1 MKKRRILCL
10 TLAFA
15 LAFLAGFVG
24 IRAYGA
30 RNVDYENGLTLENKT
45 NGVYLS
51 WTALTGTDKYDVY
64 RWDDGAKEKIATV
77 SGFKKTVY
85 TDRTAVS
92 GNTYCYSVCAVDED
106 NGTDETARCEI
117 KRLITPEILSCKNV
131 AGGVSLIWKQ
141 VEGASEY
148 TVYRDYK
155 GVNQVLGVITAD
167 NPCEFTDTT
176 AVNGYK
182 YKYAVVAT
190 ADTYKS
196 GYKYTNTHSYVAA
209 PEKITAVNNNGFVSV
224 SWAQVENADKYLLY
238 RKTNGSKWSYLGS
251 FNSGMTRYTDKN
263 IANGNVYT
271 YTVKV
276 LSKNIYSGYDSF
288 GVSTNYTSVPAI
300 KAITNSNDSLQIT
313 WNSVDKATQYRIYRK
328 SEMENQWHFVGESTS
343 SSFKDENVTDGVM
356 YCYTI
361 SAVGD
366 NGGESARSAVRCMTA
381 LKMPEIRLNFTN
393 EGVMVNWGKMPTA
406 STYRIYKKTA
416 NAVNWSFV
424 TEQKADKCYYL
435 DKQVKS
441 GTQYKYTVR
450 QVYSGVYG
458 SFNENV
464 SAIFTPAPTVSV
476 KLSPKGLLLSW
487 NKAGAGTG
495 YIIDRLTENNK
506 VWKEIA
512 TVNGQGT
519 VSYADSGASYGYIN
533 YYRVRVKDANMVSN
547 TASIYGID
555 PNKPAVAL
563 TYDDGPH
570 STVTHDILDVL
581 EKYDAKATF
590 FVVGSRVPTYSDCV
604 KRASDMGCEIGIHT
618 YNHKILTSATNSE
631 ITSEM
636 TRTSD
641 AIKKI
646 TGEAPTIMRAPGGSY
661 NDRVKGAVGMP
672 LIQWSVDTLDWKN
685 RNASSVISSVKNN
698 TRDGSII
705 LMHDLYGSTA
715 DATETIVP
723 WLISQGYQLVTVSE
737 LMDLKGI
744 DMQDG
749 SVYFSAS

>member
-1 MKKRRILCL
+1 MKKRKILCL

-15 LAFLAGFVG
+15 IAFLASFVG

-30 RNVDYENGLTLENKT
+30 RNIDYENGLTVENKT
-45 NGVYLS
+45 DGIYISWSALS
-51 WTALTGTDKYDVY
+51 GARSYDVY
-64 RWDDGAKEKIATV
+64 RWDEAGKEKIATV
-77 SGFKKTVY
+77 SGIRKTVY
-85 TDRTAVS
+85 TDNTAVS
-92 GNTYCYSVCAVDED
+92 GNTYCYSVCAIDAED
-106 NGTDETARCEI
+106 KTEETPKCEI
-117 KRLITPEILSCKNV
+117 MRLETPEIISAKN
-131 AGGVSLIWKQ
+131 GVCGVDLIWKQ
-141 VEGASEY
+141 IAGATEY
-148 TVYRDYK
+148 TIYRDYK
-155 GVNQVLGVITAD
+155 GVNQVLAVITSD
-167 NPCEFTDTT
+167 KPCEFTDST
-176 AVNGYK
+176 ALNGYK

-196 GYKYTNTHSYVAA
+196 GYKYTSTINFVAA
-209 PEKITAVNNNGFVSV
+209 PEEITAQNNNGSVSV
-224 SWAQVENADKYLLY
+224 SWTQVENADKYLLY
-238 RKTNGSKWSYLGS
+238 RKVNGSKWSYLGS
-251 FNSGMTRYTDKN
+251 FGSEITRYIDKN
-263 IANGNVYT
+263 ISNDNVYT
-271 YTVKV
+271 YTVKA
-276 LSKNIYSGYDSF
+276 LSKSIYSGYDSF
-288 GVSTNYTSVPAI
+288 GVSTNYVDVPVI
-300 KAITNSNDSLQIT
+300 KTITNTNDCLQIN
-313 WNSVDKATQYRIYRK
+313 WSPVDKATQYRIYRK
-328 SEMENQWHFVGESTS
+328 SEMEAQWQFAGESTS
-343 SSFKDENVTDGVM
+343 ASFKDENVTDGVM

-361 SAVGD
+361 SAVGE
-366 NGGESARSAVRCMTA
+366 NGGESAKSAVRCMTV
-381 LKMPEIRLNFTN
+381 LKMPQIRLNFTN
-393 EGVMVNWGKMPTA
+393 EGIMVNWGKMPTA
-406 STYRIYKKTA
+406 SKYRIYKKTA
-416 NAVNWSFV
+416 NAVNWTYI
-424 TEQKADKCYYL
+424 TEIKADKCYYL

-464 SAIFTPAPTVSV
+464 SAKFTPAPTVSV
-476 KLSPKGLLLSW
+476 KLSPKGLLLNWS
-487 NKAGAGTG
+487 KAGAGTG

-519 VSYADSGASYGYIN
+519 VSYADSGAAYGYIN

-590 FVVGSRVPTYSDCV
+590 FVVGSRVPSYSDCV
-604 KRASDMGCEIGIHT
+604 KRAAEMDCEIGIHT

-715 DATETIVP
+715 EATETIVP
-723 WLISQGYQLVTVSE
+723 WLISEGYQLVTVSE

-744 DMQDG
+744 DMKDG